1 MYFFPYLSSLNQAIF
16 SCSVPMPGLDVL
28 IFIVIHFLQAP
39 IINYL
44 NFYLMPV
51 ILLYIVFYLGLTY

>member
-1 MYFFPYLSSLNQAIF
+1 
-16 SCSVPMPGLDVL
+16 MPGLDVL